1 MTQNQINTDLTLK
14 DLLDLLLRDIKLSL
28 NCHALATVK
37 SFDEDAQTIEAKINY
52 KKSFVQK
59 NQDGTTGTILVDYPI
74 LIDVPVVVLQGGK
87 GALTFPITKGDSCLI
102 FFNDRDMDN
111 WIFSGQSGQP
121 PATNR
126 LHSFADGIALVG
138 LRDFNNPITNYSA
151 DRTELRH
158 EAVPELPT
166 VISLKDKIVIK
177 NALTN
182 FGTFMNTFFT
192 ACAGSATD
200 PVLAAAATAA
210 QVQLALLFEVLP

>member
-1 MTQNQINTDLTLK
+1 MTQNLINTDLTLK
-14 DLLDLLLRDIKLSL
+14 DLLDLLRRDIMLSL

-37 SFDEDAQTIEAKINY
+37 SFDEDAQTIEAQINY

-74 LIDVPVVVLQGGK
+74 LIDVPVISLQGGK

-102 FFNDRDMDN
+102 FFNDRDIDN

-158 EAVPELPT
+158 DAVPGLPT
-166 VISLKDKIVIK
+166 MVSLKDKIRVK
-177 NALTN
+177 NAVSDFGVAMDIFLT
-182 FGTFMNTFFT
+182 
-192 ACAGSATD
+192 AT
-200 PVLAAAATAA
+200 AAATTAA
-210 QVQLALLFEVLP
+210 QIATAAATFKIAFDLLFEVTP